1 MRTFLPSTMR
11 HGCVTLAAGVAAL
24 LSLSIAD
31 AAENPKLPDWA
42 PKPKPHV
49 VEDRFRAEV
58 SFLGAAFDTKLRID
72 PSPALR
78 GTELDTETDLALDDS
93 QFLVLGELTLL
104 PGDRHLVRLSGLSS
118 RRSAETVLTR
128 RIVFENE
135 TYFAGE
141 HVDSELNLN
150 LFGLTYG
157 YRFVASER
165 AELAASFGIQIADV
179 EANAVVRSR
188 VVRDSESGV
197 APLPLIGFEGR
208 FDFTKRWSVE
218 ARIQYLS
225 ARIEEVDGSIMDA
238 RLAISWRANPHLLFG
253 LGYRSF
259 SVDIDSENESTPGFV
274 DMQISGPTLFVR
286 ASL

>member
-1 MRTFLPSTMR
+1 MRTSLP
-11 HGCVTLAAGVAAL
+11 GTLRNVRAAIAIGTVLL
-24 LSLSIAD
+24 LSMPISRAAD
-31 AAENPKLPDWA
+31 NPKLPDWV
-42 PKPKPHV
+42 PKPKPHA
-49 VEDRFRAEV
+49 VEDRFRAELSV
-58 SFLGAAFDTKLRID
+58 LGAAYDTKLRLD

-93 QFLVLGELTLL
+93 EFLVLGELTLL

-128 RIVFENE
+128 SIVFEDEIYN
-135 TYFAGE
+135 AGE
-141 HVDSELNLN
+141 RVDSELNLT

-157 YRFVASER
+157 YRLIARER
-165 AELAASFGIQIADV
+165 AELAASFGIQVANV

-197 APLPLIGFEGR
+197 APLPLLGLEGR

-218 ARIQYLS
+218 ARVQYLS
-225 ARIEEVDGSIMDA
+225 ARIDEVDGSIMDA
-238 RLAISWRANPHLLFG
+238 RIGISWRANPHLLFG

-259 SVDIDSENESTPGFV
+259 TVEIESENESTPGFV
-274 DMQISGPTLFVR
+274 DMKISGPTLFMR

>member
-1 MRTFLPSTMR
+1 MRTSLPGTMR
-11 HGCVTLAAGVAAL
+11 NVRAATAVGMVVL
-24 LSLSIAD
+24 LSISIAR
-31 AAENPKLPDWA
+31 AADNPKLPDWA
-42 PKPKPHV
+42 PKPKPHA

-58 SFLGAAFDTKLRID
+58 SFLGAAYDTKLRLD

-78 GTELDTETDLALDDS
+78 GTEIDTETDLALDDS
-93 QFLVLGELTLL
+93 EFLVLGELTLL

-118 RRSAETVLTR
+118 RRSAETALTR
-128 RIVFENE
+128 RIVFEDEIYN
-135 TYFAGE
+135 AGE
-141 HVDSELNLN
+141 RVDSELNLT

-157 YRFVASER
+157 YRLIARER
-165 AELAASFGIQIADV
+165 AELAASFGIQVADV

-197 APLPLIGFEGR
+197 APLPLLGLEGR

-218 ARIQYLS
+218 ARVQYLS
-225 ARIEEVDGSIMDA
+225 ARIDDVDGSILDA
-238 RLAISWRANPHLLFG
+238 RVAISWRANPHLLFG

-259 SVDIDSENESTPGFV
+259 TVEIESENESTPGFV
-274 DMQISGPTLFVR
+274 DMKISGPTLFMR